1 MFTAE
6 DGQLGEMCS
15 KTMKYVLYI
24 QVVLHSAFATV
35 TSHPQ
40 ETHGDPRRQSSS
52 SRQLLSSGDSPLPQ
66 DANEGP
72 KQKQQ
77 QPQHSTGM

>member
-1 MFTAE
+1 MQQNDE
-6 DGQLGEMCS
+6 V
-15 KTMKYVLYI
+15 YVLYI

>member
-15 KTMKYVLYI
+15 KMMKCVLHI
-24 QVVLHSAFATV
+24 QVVLRSTFAVV

>member
-1 MFTAE
+1 MQQNDE
-6 DGQLGEMCS
+6 V
-15 KTMKYVLYI
+15 YVLYI
-24 QVVLHSAFATV
+24 QVVLRSTFAVV
-35 TSHPQ
+35 TGHPQ

-77 QPQHSTGM
+77 QPLGQHSTGM